1 MNARVDLSSAKR
13 YMNQFINKHVLFQVD
28 AAVITEMAT
37 MTDPDCLGPMDPG
50 ASVSLE
56 GIVWHE
62 TENGE

>member
-1 MNARVDLSSAKR
+1 MFVVAFPILRLINNSDLL
-13 YMNQFINKHVLFQVD
+13 LFQVD
-28 AAVITEMAT
+28 ASVITEMAT

-50 ASVSLE
+50 ASVTLE

>member
-1 MNARVDLSSAKR
+1 MSINSST
-13 YMNQFINKHVLFQVD
+13 NTSFFFWFQVD

-62 TENGE
+62 TENGERARE

>member
-1 MNARVDLSSAKR
+1 MFVAFPPSPLIDPLTPLS
-13 YMNQFINKHVLFQVD
+13 FLPLFQVD
-28 AAVITEMAT
+28 ASVITEMAT

-50 ASVSLE
+50 ASVTLE

>member
-1 MNARVDLSSAKR
+1 MFVAFPSPLIDPLTPLS
-13 YMNQFINKHVLFQVD
+13 FLPPFQVD
-28 AAVITEMAT
+28 ASVITEMAT

-50 ASVSLE
+50 ASVTLE

>member
-1 MNARVDLSSAKR
+1 
-13 YMNQFINKHVLFQVD
+13 
-28 AAVITEMAT
+28 MAT

-62 TENGE
+62 TENGERRRGGPFNAVPLSPIYPATLLSLTSAV

>member
-1 MNARVDLSSAKR
+1 MFVVPFPILRLINNSDLL
-13 YMNQFINKHVLFQVD
+13 LFQVD
-28 AAVITEMAT
+28 ASVITEMAT

-50 ASVSLE
+50 ASVTLE

>member
-1 MNARVDLSSAKR
+1 M
-13 YMNQFINKHVLFQVD
+13 D
-28 AAVITEMAT
+28 ASVITEMAT

-50 ASVSLE
+50 ASVTLE